1 MDNPDPRGAVSNLV
15 SVLRRITRI
24 VQLIPFAYLVLFAT
38 YMLLDMVT
46 SDATMGWLDS
56 LINITPSTTA
66 CLLFFSRLLKL
77 CRWHKIACIIPVTSD
92 IETFIDSNILQ
103 FTQCE
108 VFAIDLVM
116 LVLSVLFLLLAHKH
130 FFSRG
135 C

>member
-1 MDNPDPRGAVSNLV
+1 M
-15 SVLRRITRI
+15 
-24 VQLIPFAYLVLFAT
+24 IPFAYLVLFAT

-46 SDATMGWLDS
+46 SDATIGWLDS
-56 LINITPSTTA
+56 LVTITPSTTA

-77 CRWHKIACIIPVTSD
+77 CRWHKVACIIPVTSD

-108 VFAIDLVM
+108 IFAIDLAM
-116 LVLSVLFLLLAHKH
+116 LLLSVLFLLLAHKH